1 MGTELALGK
10 LVPTVK
16 ADNVVRMRAA

>member
-1 MGTELALGK
+1 MGTELALGE